1 MNLPLFFFAQSIGS
15 LWQAVNRRFRQW
27 TKPIN
32 DTPVL
37 NAVLDLA
44 RSKPELVLENALLR
58 QQLIVLKRQIKRPK
72 LTWRDRALF
81 VLLSS
86 KLRTWK
92 NALVIV
98 QPDTVLRWHRELFR
112 WVWKHRSRSK
122 GKRGRPPLAGEIIA
136 LIKRLA
142 EENRTWGAERIRGE
156 LLKLGLRVSKSAIQK
171 YIEEVRKSHPA
182 KQNWSTFLRNHASQ
196 IWACDFLQTYDIF
209 FRTIF
214 VFVIIE
220 LGSRRVVHFRVTRN
234 PTDRW
239 VAQQLR
245 EATPFGEGP
254 RYLIHDNDDKYRDS
268 FKQVAAGIE
277 VLKTPYGAPKAY
289 VPKVR
294 RDPVSASS
302 AACGVSASTTC

>member
-1 MNLPLFFFAQSIGS
+1 MRYQ
-15 LWQAVNRRFRQW
+15 
-27 TKPIN
+27 
-32 DTPVL
+32 VL
-37 NAVLDLA
+37 NRHFCQWATPDNHSLAPNTALDLT
-44 RSKPELVLENALLR
+44 RSRLELMLENALLR
-58 QQLIVLKRQIKRPK
+58 QQLIVLKRQTKRPQ

-81 VLLSS
+81 VLLVS

-92 NALVIV
+92 EALKIV

-112 WVWKHRSRSK
+112 WVWKRKSRSK
-122 GKRGRPPLAGEIIA
+122 GKRGRPPLAGEIVA

-142 EENRTWGAERIRGE
+142 KENLRWGAERIRGE

-171 YIEEVRKSHPA
+171 YIEKVRKSHPSSQDWA
-182 KQNWSTFLRNHASQ
+182 TFLRNHASQ

-209 FRTIF
+209 FCTVF

-234 PTDRW
+234 PTDQW
-239 VAQQLR
+239 VAQQWR

-254 RYLIHDNDDKYRDS
+254 RYLIRDNDHKYEPS
-268 FKQVAAGIE
+268 FERVAAGIE
-277 VLKTPYGAPKAY
+277 VLKTPYKAPKAN

-294 RDPVSASS
+294 RDPVSGFW
-302 AACGVSASTTC
+302 AACGVSASATS